1 MTLAP
6 AAAVATLP
14 APLRLTPRN
23 VVCVTKITDA
33 LDLPALAAAIPGAE
47 YNSKRFP
54 GMIVRMSNP
63 RAAALV
69 FNSGKLVLTGLPHPD
84 AIARADMLASD
95 LDTMTAERDQPRADL
110 DTLRT
115 RADQAEA
122 VAAERLT
129 RIAELRADL
138 DAERERSRSDVIQA
152 AALAVRAALP
162 RSSTT
167 AAETTRRTLRE
178 RVRDWLNR

>member
-1 MTLAP
+1 MHHIKKIVMMARFSILIPDELAE
-6 AAAVATLP
+6 T
-14 APLRLTPRN
+14 
-23 VVCVTKITDA
+23 
-33 LDLPALAAAIPGAE
+33 
-47 YNSKRFP
+47 
-54 GMIVRMSNP
+54 VR
-63 RAAALV
+63 
-69 FNSGKLVLTGLPHPD
+69 
-84 AIARADMLASD
+84 ARADREGVSLAEVGRRALSAWCTADGVPDAPPCTTTPDPSETSTAALREAITRADVLAS
-95 LDTMTAERDQPRADL
+95 DL

-138 DAERERSRSDVIQA
+138 AAERERSRSDVIQA

-162 RSSTT
+162 TPSSSTP

>member
-1 MTLAP
+1 MRTSINLP
-6 AAAVATLP
+6 DEVIAT
-14 APLRLTPRN
+14 
-23 VVCVTKITDA
+23 
-33 LDLPALAAAIPGAE
+33 
-47 YNSKRFP
+47 
-54 GMIVRMSNP
+54 VRD
-63 RAAALV
+63 RAAADGITPAEWMRRAILEAV
-69 FNSGKLVLTGLPHPD
+69 TPRHPD
-84 AIARADMLASD
+84 EHPAGTPGNTPDETPISSRDGTIARADVLA
-95 LDTMTAERDQPRADL
+95 ADL

-162 RSSTT
+162 SSSTP